1 MYQHKIK
8 VWMDKIF
15 FTMMSAFAEL
25 EANLLSERTK
35 KELDVARA
43 RGRKRDDLHYLT
55 IRREKLNSYMMNKN

>member
-1 MYQHKIK
+1 
-8 VWMDKIF
+8 
-15 FTMMSAFAEL
+15 MSAFAEL

-43 RGRKRDDLHYLT
+43 RGRKRDYLHYLT